1 MKITAPRTQATIVQ
15 SLLMST
21 LLTCTPIANAEKAGL
36 EAHVHGIAEI
46 NLVMEGEDLHL
57 VFQSPAMNLVGF
69 EHAPK
74 TEADHQAVD
83 QTADHLKNGES
94 LFIPNHTAS
103 CEQESVTLKSALLE
117 EEAEHHQEH
126 KAHQEHEEHE
136 EHEGH
141 DQHKHDEHHE
151 ASEHSEFLA
160 TYRFHC
166 TAPDQLK
173 SIQVNI
179 FKAFPATQT
188 IHARFVTQDEQGAR
202 RLSAENNILQVAD

>member
-15 SLLMST
+15 SLLMSA

-83 QTADHLKNGES
+83 QTADRLKNGES

-103 CEQESVTLKSALLE
+103 CEQESVTLESALL

-126 KAHQEHEEHE
+126 KAHQEHEH
-136 EHEGH
+136 
-141 DQHKHDEHHE
+141 HK

-166 TAPDQLK
+166 VAPDQLK
-173 SIQVNI
+173 SIEVNV
-179 FKAFPATQT
+179 FQTFPTTQT
-188 IHARFVTQDEQGAR
+188 INAMFVTQGRQGAR
-202 RLSAENNILQVAD
+202 RLSAKNNILKIRD